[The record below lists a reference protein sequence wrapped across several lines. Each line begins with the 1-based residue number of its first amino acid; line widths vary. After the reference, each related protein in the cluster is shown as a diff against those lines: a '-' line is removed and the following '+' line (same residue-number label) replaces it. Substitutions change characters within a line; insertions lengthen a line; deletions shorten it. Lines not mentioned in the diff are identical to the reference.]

1 MVYLLCR
8 RFIIGG
14 PQGDAGITG
23 RKIIIDTYGGWGAH
37 GGGAFSG
44 KDPTK
49 VDRSAAYIT
58 RQMAKSV
65 VKSGL
70 SKRALVQLSYAIGV
84 AKPLSLFVE
93 TYGTEQGSLTPEA
106 ITQIVKIAFDCR
118 PGAIAK
124 SLQLREPKYQITAAY
139 GHFGRKPYTENGM
152 KYFEWENAQDL
163 SKFAKMTPDAVAAEL
178 KKSNYLQKW
187 VD

>member
-1 MVYLLCR
+1 MYVLFR

-124 SLQLREPKYQITAAY
+124 SLQLREPKYQLTAAY

-152 KYFEWENAQDL
+152 KFFEWENATDL
-163 SKFAKMTPDAVAAEL
+163 SKYTAMTPAAVEAEL